1 MEQKKEDSKLTIVL
15 WSLKKAWKICPGK
28 LVFWVLI
35 NACSALL
42 VPGYLVLSSYL
53 IDAATSGIGVE
64 ASVVYLLFPVGA
76 MTAFL
81 FLRGSYRLLI
91 QVTKQLFVN
100 DMQMEVSRE
109 IMNQNARIPVATF
122 NDDEFVKML
131 YLCADSNNAVN
142 VAVVAQ
148 GFVTALGQIASVITL
163 LAMAARLSLLFLLAA
178 LALVVISV
186 ALCIWMAGTRYRI
199 EKETIVDA
207 RWKSYYF
214 SCPCTQENGREIRT
228 LGLEDFFVKKWRSVA
243 DSLRKRLLRV
253 EHAKN
258 NGSRLIDALSIL
270 LSVGMLVGGIR
281 MLGSGIIT
289 LGTMYLIWQLSNEL
303 QSGVRS
309 FANEL
314 VEPYAAIP
322 KVRDTKEYLGLAL
335 ENDLA
340 LCGKEDEV
348 PPGGS
353 VLAGMDTR
361 VPVYQLKDISFG
373 YKERKEILHQ
383 LSLTLRPGE
392 IVALCGPN
400 GCGKSTLINLLTG
413 LYKTNEGSIS
423 FGGVPFHSMTP
434 KRLSTAMGVAFQ
446 YTCTFGFPLKEEVAL
461 GQIERLSMEDE
472 IQQAVRRG
480 GAEKIRDRI
489 GLDGYVGTDFDVSG
503 YRLSGGEKQRIG
515 VSRAF
520 MGDKQVLIL
529 DEPAAMLDPI
539 AEYQQ
544 FQEIRGQI
552 AGQTAIL
559 ISHRIGFARLADRI
573 LVMEAGRIVEDGTH
587 EELMGQNS
595 VYRRM
600 FEAQKEW
607 YDDVEGEVQVHG

>member
-1 MEQKKEDSKLTIVL
+1 MEQKKADSKLAIVL
-15 WSLKKAWKICPGK
+15 WSLKKAWRICPGK
-28 LVFWVLI
+28 LVSWVLI

-42 VPGYLVLSSYL
+42 APGYLVLSSYL
-53 IDAATSGIGVE
+53 IDAATSGIGAE
-64 ASVVYLLFPVGA
+64 ASVAYLLLPLGA

-109 IMNQNARIPVATF
+109 IMDQNARIPVAAF

-148 GFVTALGQIASVITL
+148 GFVTVLGQTVSILTL
-163 LAMAARLSLLFLLAA
+163 LAMAARLSWLFLLAA
-178 LALVVISV
+178 LALVAIST
-186 ALCIWMAGTRYRI
+186 ALCMWMAGTRYRI
-199 EKETIVDA
+199 EKETIVDT

-243 DSLRKRLLRV
+243 DPLRKRLLTV

-258 NGSRLIDALSIL
+258 NGGRLMEALGIL
-270 LSVGMLVGGIR
+270 LSVGMLSGGIW
-281 MLGSGIIT
+281 MLGGSMIT

-322 KVRDTKEYLGLAL
+322 KVRDTKEYLELAL

-340 LCGKEDEV
+340 LCGKGESREENGMSTAV
-348 PPGGS
+348 P
-353 VLAGMDTR
+353 
-361 VPVYQLKDISFG
+361 VPVYRLKEVSFG
-373 YKERKEILHQ
+373 YKEGKEILHQ

-413 LYKTNEGSIS
+413 LYKTDVGSIA
-423 FGGVPFHSMTP
+423 FVGAPFQGMTP
-434 KRLSTAMGVAFQ
+434 KQLSTAMGVAFQ
-446 YTCTFGFPLKEEVAL
+446 HTCTFGFPLREEVAL
-461 GQIERLSMEDE
+461 GQIERLPMEDE
-472 IQQAVRRG
+472 IQRAIRRG

-489 GLDGYVGTDFDVSG
+489 GLDSYVGTDFDVSG

-539 AEYQQ
+539 AEYRQ

-573 LVMEAGRIVEDGTH
+573 LVMEDGRIVEDGSH
-587 EELMGQNS
+587 EELMRRGGI
-595 VYRRM
+595 YRRM

-607 YDDVEGEVQVHG
+607 YDDVEGEVQGI